1 MIENDKALEV
11 QRIAEQYN
19 GIDYRSFEYDGLP
32 PAVGPSPL
40 LRIPEQ
46 TALTEKI
53 GNTEYTLNA
62 LFREDGRDLL
72 GYLSNCFSRTAWS
85 QISITIRNKV

>member
-1 MIENDKALEV
+1 MTENDKALEA

-32 PAVGPSPL
+32 PAGEPSPL

-46 TALTEKI
+46 TTLTKKI
-53 GNTEYTLNA
+53 GNTEYTLNVH
-62 LFREDGRDLL
+62 FR
-72 GYLSNCFSRTAWS
+72 
-85 QISITIRNKV
+85 

>member
-1 MIENDKALEV
+1 MTENDKALEA
-11 QRIAEQYN
+11 QRIAERYQ

-32 PAVGPSPL
+32 PAGEPSPL

-46 TALTEKI
+46 TTLTEKI

-62 LFREDGRDLL
+62 HFRENGRDLL
-72 GYLSNCFSRTAWS
+72 GYLCELLLKDGVEPNLYYDSE
-85 QISITIRNKV
+85 

>member
-1 MIENDKALEV
+1 MIENDKALKA

-32 PAVGPSPL
+32 PAGVPSPL

-46 TALTEKI
+46 TALTKKI

-62 LFREDGRDLL
+62 HFREDGRDLL
-72 GYLSNCFSRTAWS
+72 GYLCELLLKDGVEPNLYYDSE
-85 QISITIRNKV
+85 